1 MTAPAI
7 ETELKFRLGPGAVV
21 RLSGH
26 PALQGEQT
34 TDHLRSVYFDTPDGV
49 LRAAGYGLRV
59 RATGQGFVQT
69 LKRQTAPGQTARDE
83 WETPVAS
90 EALDFAALKATP
102 ARQLLKGRRR
112 DLSPRFAT
120 TVVRRVRMVRLDG
133 ALIEAAFDA
142 GDLSAGDRREPIY
155 ELELELKEGDPAA
168 LFTLA
173 RRLARDLAIVPVFE
187 SKAERGWRLAD
198 GASRSPRRAVP
209 TPLSPDAAT
218 GDAFR
223 RLAMACL
230 AQVSAN
236 AELLRVV
243 RRPEAMHQLRVGLR
257 RLRAALAVF
266 QPLLAEADRERI
278 EAELKWLAH
287 ETDAARDL
295 DVFIRDVFHPTALEA
310 PSPDL
315 APLGRRLLTARGQA
329 YDRALAAVQSSRYGL
344 LMLETTAWIETAAL
358 PDAPVRGFAAEA
370 LDRLHRQVEKRGR
383 DLAGSGRRQPPPPAH
398 PRQAPAL
405 RRRVLRR
412 PVSRPPP
419 PRPLPQGA
427 GAGAGRA
434 RRPQRSGRGARPHSG
449 RGPSGRPRRRLRR
462 RPRHRPARARRG
474 RPAGRGGQGDAAL
487 PRRRA
492 LLEPARETSETVVVR
507 LCSRALK

>member
-69 LKRQTAPGQTARDE
+69 LKRQTAPGQTARHE
-83 WETPVAS
+83 WEVPVAS
-90 EALDFAALKATP
+90 EALDFAALKAMP
-102 ARQLLKGRRR
+102 ARRLLKGRRC

-173 RRLARDLAIVPVFE
+173 RRLASDLAIVPVFE

-266 QPLLAEADRERI
+266 QPLLVEADRERI

-329 YDRALAAVQSSRYGL
+329 YDRALAALQSSRYGL

-358 PDAPVRGFAAEA
+358 PDASVQGFAAEA

-383 DLAGSGRRQPPPPAH
+383 DLAGQDADSRH
-398 PRQAPAL
+398 HL
-405 RRRVLRR
+405 RI
-412 PVSRPPP
+412 
-419 PRPLPQGA
+419 
-427 GAGAGRA
+427 RA
-434 RRPQRSGRGARPHSG
+434 K
-449 RGPSGRPRRRLRR
+449 RLRYAAEFFVDLF
-462 RPRHRPARARRG
+462 PAR
-474 RPAGRGGQGDAAL
+474 
-487 PRRRA
+487 RRRA
-492 LLEPARETSETVVVR
+492 RYLKALAQVQDALGALNDLAVARDRIPGEARLDDPAVAFAAGRVIGRRERAEAALLAAAVKATRRFHDAAPFWNRRRKRQKRS
-507 LCSRALK
+507 

>member
-69 LKRQTAPGQTARDE
+69 LKRQTAPGQTARHE
-83 WETPVAS
+83 WEVPVAS

-209 TPLSPDAAT
+209 TPLSADAT
-218 GDAFR
+218 TSEAFR

-358 PDAPVRGFAAEA
+358 PDAPVQGFAAEA

-383 DLAGSGRRQPPPPAH
+383 DLAGQDADSRH
-398 PRQAPAL
+398 HL
-405 RRRVLRR
+405 RI
-412 PVSRPPP
+412 
-419 PRPLPQGA
+419 
-427 GAGAGRA
+427 RA
-434 RRPQRSGRGARPHSG
+434 K
-449 RGPSGRPRRRLRR
+449 RLRYAAEFFVDLF
-462 RPRHRPARARRG
+462 PAR
-474 RPAGRGGQGDAAL
+474 
-487 PRRRA
+487 RRRA
-492 LLEPARETSETVVVR
+492 RYLKALAQVQDALGALNDLAVARDRIPGEARLDDPAVAFAAGRVIGRRERAEAALLAAAVKATRRFHDAAPFWNRRGKRQKRS
-507 LCSRALK
+507 